1 MTEKQYGGNTGR
13 GSGNKLVKPI
23 IKKIDSPTK
32 VKTFK
37 TEKSPKIKKLELTN
51 NEKIL
56 KAGKIASEVR
66 DYAKTIVKKGDSLL
80 NIAEKIE
87 AKIIELGGKPAFPI
101 NLSINEVAAHYTPSY
116 DDKSIAHG
124 LIKID
129 FGAHIDG
136 WISDTA
142 FSLDLENIEEN
153 KKLIEA
159 SEKALE
165 EAIKISNSKTPL
177 NKIGETI
184 QKNIESFG
192 YLPIVNLCGHS
203 MEEYQLHSGIT
214 IPNFDN
220 QKTILLGEGLR
231 AIEPF
236 ATNGVGKIKD
246 SKPSEIYM
254 LVDEKTPRSPI
265 AREILNFV
273 SEEYQTLPFCSRWL
287 VKKIGLKSIIGLKQ
301 LEENG
306 NLHRFAQLVEDSG
319 GKVSQAEHTLLIEK
333 EKTIVITK
341 EH

>member
-13 GSGNKLVKPI
+13 GSGDKSV
-23 IKKIDSPTK
+23 K
-32 VKTFK
+32 VKTIAPAIQPSIK
-37 TEKSPKIKKLELTN
+37 NSKVEKIPSIKKSELTDK
-51 NEKIL
+51 EKIL

-66 DYAKTIVKKGDSLL
+66 NYARTIVKKDESLL

-87 AKIIELGGKPAFPI
+87 SKIFELGGKPAFPV
-101 NLSINEVAAHYTPSY
+101 NLSINEIAAHYTPSY
-116 DDKSIAHG
+116 GDKNTAHG

-129 FGAHIDG
+129 LGVHIDG
-136 WISDTA
+136 WIADTA
-142 FSLDLENIEEN
+142 FSLDLENIQEN

-177 NKIGETI
+177 NKIGEVI
-184 QKNIESFG
+184 QKKIESFG
-192 YLPIVNLCGHS
+192 FLPIVNLCGHS
-203 MEEYQLHSGIT
+203 MEEYHLHSGIT

-220 QKTILLGEGLR
+220 SKTIPLEIGLR

-254 LVDEKTPRSPI
+254 LVDERTPRSPI
-265 AREILNFV
+265 AREVLDFIA
-273 SEEYQTLPFCSRWL
+273 EEYQTLPFCSRW
-287 VKKIGLKSIIGLKQ
+287 VIKKVGLKSIIGLKQ

-306 NLHRFAQLVEDSG
+306 NLHRFAQLIEDSG
-319 GKVSQAEHTLLIEK
+319 AKVSQAEHTLLIE
-333 EKTIVITK
+333 EDKTIVIT
-341 EH
+341 E

>member
-13 GSGNKLVKPI
+13 GSGNKSVKPI
-23 IKKIDSPTK
+23 IQKINSPTK

-37 TEKSPKIKKLELTN
+37 TEKIPTVKKSELTN

-56 KAGKIASEVR
+56 KAGRIASEVR
-66 DYAKTIVKKGDSLL
+66 NYAKTIVKKGTPLL
-80 NIAEKIE
+80 EIADKIE
-87 AKIIELGGKPAFPI
+87 AKIIELGGKPAFPT
-101 NLSINEVAAHYTPSY
+101 NLSINEIAAHYTPSY

-124 LIKID
+124 LIKVD
-129 FGAHIDG
+129 FGAHVDG

-142 FSLDLENIEEN
+142 FSLDLENNQEN
-153 KKLIEA
+153 KKLIQA

-165 EAIKISNSKTPL
+165 EAIKVSNSKTPL

-192 YLPIVNLCGHS
+192 FFPIVNLCGHS
-203 MEEYQLHSGIT
+203 MEEYHLHSGIT

-220 QKTILLGEGLR
+220 GKTIPLGEGLR

-246 SKPSEIYM
+246 SKPSDIYM
-254 LVDEKTPRSPI
+254 LIDERNPRSPI
-265 AREILNFV
+265 AREVLNFIA
-273 SEEYQTLPFCSRWL
+273 EEYQALPFCSRWL
-287 VKKIGLKSIIGLKQ
+287 VKQIGLKSIIGLKQ

-319 GKVSQAEHTLLIEK
+319 GKVSQAEHTLFVEK
-333 EKTIVITK
+333 DKVTIITK
-341 EH
+341 